1 MNENLIP
8 VANPYIG
15 DIEKKYLFKAL
26 EKGEISSQGSF
37 VGELEERFAD
47 YCNTSNAILVSNG
60 TVAIHLAL
68 VAMGIKENDEVIV
81 PAFTFISTANAV
93 KHAGA
98 EPIFVDV
105 DPNSWTIDPKK
116 IQDKVT
122 EKTKCIIPVHVYG
135 HPAKM
140 DEIND
145 IASKNSLIVI
155 EDAAEA
161 HGALFKGKKVGGIG
175 NAATFSFF
183 ANKIITTGEG
193 GAITT
198 NDDKLA
204 AKIKILRDH
213 GKTPG
218 NSYWHEVLG
227 YNYRL
232 TNLQAALGL
241 AQLKRIE
248 DIMSKKSHIN
258 ELYNKGFKDL
268 PISFQPNADWAKS
281 VTWLVTILLDN
292 NSPITS
298 QELRN
303 QLKKKR
309 IDSRPL
315 FVPLPKLPVYDYC
328 NDKFPTAK
336 DLNSRGL
343 NLPSGPNISSD
354 DIEYVIESVREIFSK

>member
-1 MNENLIP
+1 MNNNIIP

-15 DIEKKYLFKAL
+15 DIEKEYLFQAI

-37 VGELEERFAD
+37 VKELEEKFAE
-47 YCNTSNAILVSNG
+47 YCDTSNAVLVSNG

-81 PAFTFISTANAV
+81 PAFTFVSTANAV

-105 DPNSWTIDPKK
+105 DPNSWTIDTEKLEYK
-116 IQDKVT
+116 IT
-122 EKTKCIIPVHVYG
+122 EKTKCIIPVHIYG

-145 IASKNSLIVI
+145 IASRNNLIVI

-161 HGALFKGKKVGGIG
+161 HGAFYKDKMVGGLG
-175 NAATFSFF
+175 NAATFSFY

-204 AKIKILRDH
+204 DKIKILRDH
-213 GKTPG
+213 GKSPG

-241 AQLKRIE
+241 AQLTKIE
-248 DIMSKKSHIN
+248 EIMSKKSQIN

-303 QLKKKR
+303 QLKEKK

-315 FVPLPKLPVYDYC
+315 FVPLPTLPIYDYC
-328 NDKFPTAK
+328 NDKFPIAT
-336 DLNSRGL
+336 DLSSRGL
-343 NLPSGPNISSD
+343 NLPSGPNISTT
-354 DIEYVIESVREIFSK
+354 DIEYIIESVREIFNK